1 MYNILIFSMGETG
14 GVGSTFY
21 FYIPMINKSLQSIVD
36 QYQPIYK
43 PIGTDAS
50 YLCSLSVREC
60 QWMKLYVHI
69 FKIEKYT
76 SQLQSANSSR
86 QCPRSIFWRGGTSQL
101 QSANSSRQCPRSI
114 FWQGGW
120 KSGEVVSTTSQ
131 RAKELSEGDKNQS
144 SASSESFYFTR
155 LLQRRFECRC

>member
-60 QWMKLYVHI
+60 Q
-69 FKIEKYT
+69 
-76 SQLQSANSSR
+76 
-86 QCPRSIFWRGGTSQL
+86 
-101 QSANSSRQCPRSI
+101 
-114 FWQGGW
+114 
-120 KSGEVVSTTSQ
+120 
-131 RAKELSEGDKNQS
+131 
-144 SASSESFYFTR
+144 
-155 LLQRRFECRC
+155 